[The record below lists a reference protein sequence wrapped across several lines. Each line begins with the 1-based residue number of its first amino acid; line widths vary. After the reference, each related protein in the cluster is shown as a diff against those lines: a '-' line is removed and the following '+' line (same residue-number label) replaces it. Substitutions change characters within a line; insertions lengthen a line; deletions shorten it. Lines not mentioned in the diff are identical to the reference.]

1 MRTQLSRT
9 WPYHLKIRGGGWDIS
24 QDPIPASAMETPVS
38 RPNDIGFR
46 TFRLGRRVLRKVLT

>member
-1 MRTQLSRT
+1 MRTQLSRP
-9 WPYHLKIRGGGWDIS
+9 WVYHLKIRGGGWDIS
-24 QDPIPASAMETPVS
+24 QDPPPVSAMETPVS